1 MAKIHYV
8 YELVR
13 TTPGAGATRYIG
25 VRTAENVTPE
35 KDEYWSSSERVA
47 QQRAAGAK
55 FTKKILKTFATREE
69 AELYEAELHWQNM
82 VGKSPHFYNVKS
94 QLIEGKVDQFL
105 PRERYRSPDGD
116 HLWFKPGSEP
126 DGWVHD
132 PARWAQ
138 YRDLS
143 HRDSLR
149 QQAGFP
155 QTYEGLELPEW
166 EFHKYYPDEMAFS
179 ASQPRHCYEPYVK
192 LDFRNDALDC
202 AYFPQGCQPLG
213 WFRGFAPA
221 FSVSG
226 DPPRGWILT
235 RAKGHR
241 GGRRATVSWRRSTLR
256 AY

>member
-1 MAKIHYV
+1 MQLQIYA
-8 YELVR
+8 
-13 TTPGAGATRYIG
+13 
-25 VRTAENVTPE
+25 
-35 KDEYWSSSERVA
+35 
-47 QQRAAGAK
+47 
-55 FTKKILKTFATREE
+55 
-69 AELYEAELHWQNM
+69 
-82 VGKSPHFYNVKS
+82 
-94 QLIEGKVDQFL
+94 LIEGKVDQFL

-179 ASQPRHCYEPYVK
+179 ASQPGHCYEPYVK

-202 AYFPQGCQPLG
+202 AYFL
-213 WFRGFAPA
+213 W
-221 FSVSG
+221 SG
-226 DPPRGWILT
+226 
-235 RAKGHR
+235 
-241 GGRRATVSWRRSTLR
+241 VQN
-256 AY
+256 